1 MFNGIQHPSL
11 LMQHSDGTVE
21 LLRKFTFSDYKNRMD

>member
-1 MFNGIQHPSL
+1 
-11 LMQHSDGTVE
+11 MQHSDGTVE